1 MSSSRSKRRSARDR
15 HTGDNDVIA
24 PGHGTANDINRLTR
38 DLDGNLPNTAVLAMM
53 KCEGNGIA
61 SNSDSTTPFASPKT
75 SSAWSDFMAEAG
87 PELDSNSAEND
98 AGDVADAAN
107 KSNAPPNKKLKMEE
121 GLKVETSSSSDGQ
134 TGYNLSVLSAGKME
148 EKASFGSLVQSG
160 TMDSTFVGRKNL
172 KATDNAV
179 YHLAFPTV
187 LMPLVAITK
196 VCASCNGG
204 TYTLKTNT
212 KISWNAER
220 CHIVCLHSYK
230 FPPYFPNRMYR
241 IIYTLFFTLYHL
253 HTTTTH
259 IPIST
264 CNCD

>member
-87 PELDSNSAEND
+87 PELDSNSGEN
-98 AGDVADAAN
+98 DVADAAN
-107 KSNAPPNKKLKMEE
+107 KSNALPNKKLKMEE

-134 TGYNLSVLSAGKME
+134 TGYNLSVLSAVKME
-148 EKASFGSLVQSG
+148 GKTSFGSLVQSR
-160 TMDSTFVGRKNL
+160 TMDSTLIGRKNL

-204 TYTLKTNT
+204 T
-212 KISWNAER
+212 
-220 CHIVCLHSYK
+220 
-230 FPPYFPNRMYR
+230 
-241 IIYTLFFTLYHL
+241 
-253 HTTTTH
+253 
-259 IPIST
+259 
-264 CNCD
+264 